1 MPTDDEMNAPALELA
16 AMIDRRRW
24 AILVVSFVLAI
35 GGGVLASKLPVYGDF
50 IHLLPPN
57 APSVIQLRELQAR
70 IESLGAMMV
79 LVESDDPA
87 VRARAHA
94 DVVGRLKKIDPSLIA
109 SISWQNRETRQ
120 YIWDNRFLY
129 APLADLEQAKS
140 ALEERVRQAK
150 LQANPLYVDLE
161 DEPASDPRA
170 EKLEQKLRDAQ
181 AEHDK
186 PPEFVSRDGKMGLVV
201 VRATF
206 DSSAI
211 AMAGRLVDAVVAAGK
226 ETEAAVPGC
235 RAAVTSD
242 VFFSV
247 AEHKALLEGMLLAI
261 CITVGLV
268 AAGILLYFRTVRG
281 VGALMWALT
290 VGTVLT
296 FAVTKL
302 TIGHL
307 NLATAFL
314 SSIVVG
320 NGINCGIVLL
330 ARHLEER
337 RGGVSGVR
345 AIANAM
351 AGSVRG
357 TLTAS
362 LTAAVA
368 YGSLVLTDFKGFRH
382 FGIIGFI
389 GMVLCWLT
397 AYVVLP
403 AGLAVLERSS
413 TFGPRPEPVLGRL
426 LVRLY
431 PKRFG
436 WVAAISLV
444 ATVGAAGMTWDYLA
458 GDPWE
463 HNIRKLRSE
472 TGPLDHAREVLARI
486 GDAFGSDLTGGFL
499 IAVKDRD
506 AARRVVAA
514 MRATDASR
522 PPDKVLFSSVKS
534 IDDVLPTD
542 QPRKLELLGAIRRL
556 IDQALP
562 DVDEK
567 ERKRLVELRPP
578 DGLHALGDTDVPAEL
593 AWPFTERDGARG
605 RLILA
610 DSSSNYDTWNIT
622 SLIKFADD
630 VRTLDLG
637 PDVALG
643 GSMFVFADV
652 LRSMEGDGPKATVAA
667 TVGAVLIVVLLFGL
681 KRHGLVTLACGL
693 AGTVTMIAMC
703 HVLGLKVNFLDFV
716 ALPITIGIGIDYSVN
731 IAAREQVDGP
741 GTALHALAT
750 TGGAVTLCSYT
761 TIVGYASLLLSASG
775 GIRSFGAA
783 ATVGEVTCLVTAL
796 LLAPALLALA
806 ARAPQRRGGV
816 A

>member
-1 MPTDDEMNAPALELA
+1 LLTEDEMRTGALKLA

-24 AILVVSFVLAI
+24 TILVVSFVLAI

-50 IHLLPPN
+50 IHLLPPS
-57 APSVIQLRELQAR
+57 APSVVQLRELQGR

-79 LVESDDPA
+79 LVESNDPK

-94 DVVGRLKKIDPSLIA
+94 DVVGRLKTIDPTLIA
-109 SISWQNRETRQ
+109 SISWQNRETRD
-120 YIWDNRFLY
+120 YIWNNRFLY
-129 APLADLEQAKS
+129 APLADLEQARS
-140 ALEERVRQAK
+140 ALEERVKQAK
-150 LQANPLYVDLE
+150 LKANPLYVDLE
-161 DEPASDPRA
+161 DEPAPDGRTD
-170 EKLEQKLRDAQ
+170 KLEQKLRDAQ
-181 AEHDK
+181 AEHDR
-186 PPEFVSRDGKMGLVV
+186 PPEFISRDGKMGLVV

-211 AMAGRLVDAVVAAGK
+211 AQASRLVDAVIAAGK
-226 ETEAAVPGC
+226 ATEAAVPGC
-235 RAAVTSD
+235 QVAVTSD

-247 AEHKALLEGMLLAI
+247 AEHQALLEGMLLAI

-268 AAGILLYFRTVRG
+268 AAGILLYFRTIRG

-337 RGGVSGVR
+337 RGGNSGVR
-345 AIANAM
+345 AIATAM

-389 GMVLCWLT
+389 GMVLCWVT
-397 AYVVLP
+397 AYLVLP
-403 AGLAVLERSS
+403 AGLAVLERSPS
-413 TFGPRPEPVLGRL
+413 FGPRPEPVLGRL
-426 LVRLY
+426 LLRLY

-436 WVAAISLV
+436 WVVALSVV
-444 ATVGAAGMTWDYLA
+444 ATVAAGGMTWNYLSS
-458 GDPWE
+458 GPWE
-463 HNIRKLRSE
+463 HNMRKLRSD
-472 TGPLDHAREVLARI
+472 TGKLDHARDVLARI
-486 GDAFGSDLTGGFL
+486 GDAFGNDITGGFL
-499 IAVKDRD
+499 VAVKDRE
-506 AARRVVAA
+506 AARRVVAT
-514 MRATDASR
+514 MRATDANR
-522 PPDKVLFSSVKS
+522 PKDKVLFSSVKS
-534 IDDVLPTD
+534 LDDVLPAD
-542 QPRKLELLGAIRRL
+542 QPRKLELLAEIRRL
-556 IDQALP
+556 IDDALRGL
-562 DVDEK
+562 DEK
-567 ERKRLVELRPP
+567 ERKRLLELRPP
-578 DGLHALGDTDVPAEL
+578 DGLGALVDMDVPAEI
-593 AWPFTERDGARG
+593 AWPFTERDGTRG

-610 DSSSNYDTWNIT
+610 DSSSNYDTWNIK

-630 VRTLDLG
+630 VRALDLG

-667 TVGAVLIVVLLFGL
+667 TVGAVLIVVLLVGI

-693 AGTVTMIAMC
+693 SGTLMMIAAG
-703 HVLGLKVNFLDFV
+703 HLIGLKVNFLDFV

-783 ATVGEVTCLVTAL
+783 ATVGEITCLVTAL
-796 LLAPALLALA
+796 LLAPALLALW
-806 ARAPQRRGGV
+806 ARVPQRRGSV